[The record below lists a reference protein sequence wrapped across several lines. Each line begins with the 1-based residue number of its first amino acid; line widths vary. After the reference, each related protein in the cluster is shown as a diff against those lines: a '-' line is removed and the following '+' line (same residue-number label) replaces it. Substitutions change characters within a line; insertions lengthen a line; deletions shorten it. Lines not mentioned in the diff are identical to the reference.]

1 MIPAMRERPPKRKVR
16 PSGVEEQIR
25 KAQQEGLFDDLPGK
39 GKPLED
45 LDEVYD
51 PGWWAAK
58 LVKREELSLLP
69 PALELRRKVERE
81 LERVRKF
88 RHERDVRRA
97 LDKLNADIAKTNASV
112 TSGPSTTIAKLDVDS
127 IVERWRC
134 AKT

>member
-25 KAQQEGLFDDLPGK
+25 KAQQEGLFDDLPGR

-97 LDKLNADIAKTNASV
+97 LDKLNAEIAKTNASV

>member
-1 MIPAMRERPPKRKVR
+1 MIPAMRERPPKRRVR

-25 KAQQEGLFDDLPGK
+25 KAQQDGLFDDLPGK

-134 AKT
+134 ANT

>member
-1 MIPAMRERPPKRKVR
+1 MFPAMRERPPKRKVR

-25 KAQQEGLFDDLPGK
+25 KAQQEGLFDDLQGK

>member
-25 KAQQEGLFDDLPGK
+25 KAQQEGLFDDLPGR

>member
-1 MIPAMRERPPKRKVR
+1 MIPAMREPPPKRKVR
-16 PSGVEEQIR
+16 PSGVEGQIR
-25 KAQQEGLFDDLPGK
+25 KAQQEGLFDDLPGR

-112 TSGPSTTIAKLDVDS
+112 SSGPSTTIAKLDVDS

>member
-112 TSGPSTTIAKLDVDS
+112 TSGPSTTIAKLDIDS

>member
-25 KAQQEGLFDDLPGK
+25 KAQQEGLFDDLPGR

-97 LDKLNADIAKTNASV
+97 LDKLNSDIAKTNASV

>member
-25 KAQQEGLFDDLPGK
+25 KAQQKGLFDDLPGK

-81 LERVRKF
+81 LERVCKF
-88 RHERDVRRA
+88 THERDVRRA
-97 LDKLNADIAKTNASV
+97 LEKLNAAIAKTNASV

-134 AKT
+134 AKP

>member
-25 KAQQEGLFDDLPGK
+25 KAQPEGLFDDLPGQ
-39 GKPLED
+39 GTPLED

-58 LVKREELSLLP
+58 L
-69 PALELRRKVERE
+69 
-81 LERVRKF
+81 
-88 RHERDVRRA
+88 
-97 LDKLNADIAKTNASV
+97 
-112 TSGPSTTIAKLDVDS
+112 DVDS